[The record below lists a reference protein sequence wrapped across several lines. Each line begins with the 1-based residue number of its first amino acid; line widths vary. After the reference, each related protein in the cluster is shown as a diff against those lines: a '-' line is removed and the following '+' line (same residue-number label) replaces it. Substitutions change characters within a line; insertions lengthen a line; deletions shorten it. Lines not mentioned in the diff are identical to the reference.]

1 MKILL
6 VDDHFVVREG
16 LAALLRGL
24 LPDVEVNE
32 AGDGEE
38 ALQAVQREIP
48 SLGIVDLGL
57 PGISGLELTRRL
69 RQRLPQ
75 LRVLFFSLHDEL
87 ALVRQALDAG
97 ARGYVTKRAAPT
109 VLLEAIRRVLAGQL
123 YLEQPLATRLACQS
137 WEEQGG
143 AALRGLTR
151 REFEIFRLLARG
163 LALREVAEHLGVSAK
178 TVSNHVSLLKQKLQV
193 STQAELV
200 HRAIDSGVLRLGLP
214 LAEEARGSLG

>member
-48 SLGIVDLGL
+48 SLVIVDLGL

-123 YLEQPLATRLACQS
+123 YLEQPWPRAWPAS
-137 WEEQGG
+137 
-143 AALRGLTR
+143 RGK
-151 REFEIFRLLARG
+151 
-163 LALREVAEHLGVSAK
+163 S
-178 TVSNHVSLLKQKLQV
+178 
-193 STQAELV
+193 
-200 HRAIDSGVLRLGLP
+200 RAGQRCAG
-214 LAEEARGSLG
+214 

>member
-48 SLGIVDLGL
+48 SLVIVDLGL

-87 ALVRQALDAG
+87 ALVRQPLDAV
-97 ARGYVTKRAAPT
+97 ARGYVTTRASPT
-109 VLLEAIRRVLAGQL
+109 VLRDAIRRMLADPL
-123 YLEQPLATRLACQS
+123 YLDQPFATRPALQS
-137 WEEQGG
+137 
-143 AALRGLTR
+143 
-151 REFEIFRLLARG
+151 
-163 LALREVAEHLGVSAK
+163 
-178 TVSNHVSLLKQKLQV
+178 
-193 STQAELV
+193 
-200 HRAIDSGVLRLGLP
+200 
-214 LAEEARGSLG
+214 